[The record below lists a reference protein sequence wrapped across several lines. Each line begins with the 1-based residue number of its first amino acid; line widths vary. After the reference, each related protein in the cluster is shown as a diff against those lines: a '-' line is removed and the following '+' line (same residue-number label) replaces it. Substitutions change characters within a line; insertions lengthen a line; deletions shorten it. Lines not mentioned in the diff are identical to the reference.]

1 VRRKASKQHTV
12 ARALPAKEL
21 EIEDDEKEEESEE
34 ESEEG
39 EESEEESEGEEE
51 EEEEEEVGNGDAR
64 FAGRVAKDGY
74 WKEMSAEEHRAAS
87 LLGWTATM

>member
-39 EESEEESEGEEE
+39 EESEEE
-51 EEEEEEVGNGDAR
+51 EVGNGDAR